1 MDIVIAHGLNELIKL
16 KRHWEELNNSEPHN
30 QDYYLSHSWFYGL
43 LNCADLVP
51 EKLYVISI
59 FEQNKLLA
67 IFPFCINTKRYRGI
81 KLRTLEYIGNIY
93 SPLRG
98 AIYFKE
104 KELAVANIVAEYLIG
119 EGRDDWDLLDLIDL
133 SKKDSL
139 TYKLVNLI
147 NGSSEQKIHSEIGS
161 NIISDV
167 SQFDDSRVYFNSL
180 SKKLRQ
186 TIRTGLNRAHKTSN
200 LSISL
205 TESSDENIDLIMDH
219 YYEVYNNSW
228 KVQEEDSTFHRNLA
242 KYLASQG
249 KLRIFM
255 LYSDGEPDQDAPP
268 LAWDSEITLKGPV
281 IGSIPVAAIFMIV
294 HKGTAYYLKTS
305 YRESHAKL
313 SVGMILFWHAV
324 KYLID
329 VDNIK
334 IVDHQKGADQ
344 YKLKWGEVYEKRYQC
359 LVANPK
365 KYKPRILILF
375 EKYLAPKLKGLRK
388 KASFKK
394 AL

>member
-1 MDIVIAHGLNELIKL
+1 M
-16 KRHWEELNNSEPHN
+16 
-30 QDYYLSHSWFYGL
+30 
-43 LNCADLVP
+43 
-51 EKLYVISI
+51 
-59 FEQNKLLA
+59 
-67 IFPFCINTKRYRGI
+67 
-81 KLRTLEYIGNIY
+81 
-93 SPLRG
+93 
-98 AIYFKE
+98 
-104 KELAVANIVAEYLIG
+104 
-119 EGRDDWDLLDLIDL
+119 
-133 SKKDSL
+133 
-139 TYKLVNLI
+139 NLI
-147 NGSSEQKIHSEIGS
+147 NASSEQKIHSEIGT

-167 SQFDDSRVYFNSL
+167 SQFYDSSAYFNSL

-205 TESSDENIDLIMDH
+205 TESSGENMDH

-255 LYSDGEPDQDAPP
+255 LYSDGEPEPDAPP
-268 LAWDSEITLKGPV
+268 LAWDSAITLKGPV
-281 IGSIPVAAIFMIV
+281 IGSIPVAAIFMV
-294 HKGTAYYLKTS
+294 AHKGTAYYLKTS
-305 YRESHAKL
+305 YKESFAKL

-344 YKLKWGEVYEKRYQC
+344 YKLKWGEVHEKRYQC

-375 EKYLAPKLKGLRK
+375 EKYLAPKLKGLREK
-388 KASFKK
+388 VRFKK